1 MLNKTPQLKLELHQ
15 EQQHKRK
22 RGRPRTNDGDCCCPQ
37 LLELLAE
44 MRPQV
49 IRARAA
55 VEQIARDV
63 NWFKREHS

>member
-15 EQQHKRK
+15 EQQPKRK

-37 LLELLAE
+37 LAELLAE
-44 MRPQV
+44 MRPQI
-49 IRARAA
+49 IRTRAA

-63 NWFKREHS
+63 NWFQREKS